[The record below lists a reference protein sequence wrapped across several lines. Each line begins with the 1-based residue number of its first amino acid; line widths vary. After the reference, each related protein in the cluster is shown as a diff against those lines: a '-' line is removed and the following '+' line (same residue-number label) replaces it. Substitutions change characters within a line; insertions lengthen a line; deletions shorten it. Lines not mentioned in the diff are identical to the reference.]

1 MILRE
6 YAYRLLTVV
15 AFNPYVSFQLL
26 LFLLLL
32 VGNVDQ
38 AVSYWSKAVRN
49 TAAGGPSMDV
59 LQSVIEKSVV
69 LGMATNSGS
78 ASANLADLIT
88 TYAGSL
94 ATQGRMGIALRYLG
108 MVPGEAST
116 SVAVLKDRIY
126 RWALCVCFIQPSVQ
140 ATYTTW
146 RFCVSCGFQL

>member
-1 MILRE
+1 MCATGLSLISGDPHPH
-6 YAYRLLTVV
+6 V
-15 AFNPYVSFQLL
+15 AAPAL
-26 LFLLLL
+26 
-32 VGNVDQ
+32 GNVDH
-38 AVSYWSKAVRN
+38 AVSYWSKAVRG

-94 ATQGRMGIALRYLG
+94 ATQGRMGIALRYLA

-126 RWALCVCFIQPSVQ
+126 RWVVMVVVITIRQVWSKVGWLASRTGRTCTCWVNAS
-140 ATYTTW
+140 
-146 RFCVSCGFQL
+146 